1 MKRGVILLLILLVGL
16 SAVIL
21 RMPNAAFGNSFIL
34 GPIGEI
40 ELKTALTDSPTEVN
54 LYRVVGDESI
64 EGIGN
69 TSPDYGKVRYNLP
82 SEEEAVKFA
91 IKALERYGGLPEDA
105 VLSKVQTE
113 YAEVIDTDTGK
124 VDRKPTLIKVT
135 FKRCIDEMPV
145 IGPGGKIV
153 VYIGDNGEVVDLTKI
168 WRKLEYAGKVKIIP
182 AKEAFEK
189 LVKGEVIMKPMGRL
203 KLKVTDVEVGYYA
216 VGFGKKQEYYTPV
229 WIFHC
234 KDHLGNNV
242 TLAVKAVDAGGEDF

>member
-1 MKRGVILLLILLVGL
+1 MKRGIILLLILLVGL
-16 SAVIL
+16 TAVIL
-21 RMPNAAFGNSFIL
+21 RVPNAAFGNSVIL

-40 ELKTALTDSPTEVN
+40 ELKTTLPDSPTEVN

-82 SEEEAVKFA
+82 SEADAVKFA

-124 VDRKPTLIKVT
+124 VVDREPTLIRVT
-135 FKRCIDEMPV
+135 FKRCINGTPV

-153 VYIGDNGEVVDLTKI
+153 IYIGDNGEVVDLTKI

-189 LVKGEVIMKPMGRL
+189 LVKGEVMMKPMGRL
-203 KLKVTDVEVGYYA
+203 KLKVTDVEMGYYA
-216 VGFGKKQEYYTPV
+216 AGFGKKQEYYTPV

-242 TLAVKAVDAGGEDF
+242 TLAVKAAGGEDF